1 MSAAETHGSL
11 QLDKLSQLGQWIY
24 KCGLKFNLVNTTLTA
39 VNVQPEPDVAYLLG
53 DRYLDFSLCIVFALL
68 FPVIRSVLTR
78 FVFEVSSSSAGACL
92 PLGRRALSGRDPKKT
107 DVAVDEKER
116 ANKLRKWNESCWKM
130 TVYIAFT
137 VLATAVSWGE
147 VWFTDSRYW
156 WLGCTRFP
164 PCNLPVSRG
173 VLLFYCAE
181 AGFYLQAIHFLA
193 VHEERRKDWHE
204 SMIHHVV
211 TSGLLFYSY
220 AVNFTRVGVVVILI
234 HDVSDIFLELAKL
247 CRYADRGDIGVLAF
261 IVFFVSWVVCRV
273 IIFPVFVIRS
283 TLFEPVVLVAAY
295 LGIEPRPHWEIFN
308 GLLLILFVLHLYWT
322 VLIFQVI
329 MRQFTHGRL
338 TDVREAGE

>member
-1 MSAAETHGSL
+1 MSAAEVQGSL
-11 QLDKLSQLGQWIY
+11 QLDKLSRLGQWIY
-24 KCGLKFNLVNTTLTA
+24 KSGLKYGLVNTTLTA
-39 VNVQPEPDVAYLLG
+39 VNVQPEPDVAYLSG

-68 FPVIRSVLTR
+68 YPVIRGVLTR
-78 FVFEVSSSSAGACL
+78 FVFE
-92 PLGRRALSGRDPKKT
+92 PLGRRAISGSDPKKT

-137 VLATAVSWGE
+137 TLAIAVSWGE

-193 VHEERRKDWHE
+193 VHEERRKDWFE

-234 HDVSDIFLELAKL
+234 HDVSDIFLEMAKL
-247 CRYADRGDIGVLAF
+247 CRYADRNDIGLPTF
-261 IVFFVSWVVCRV
+261 IVFFVSWIVCRV
-273 IIFPVFVIRS
+273 VIFPAFVIRS
-283 TLFEPVVLVAAY
+283 TLFEPVVLVAVY

-308 GLLLILFVLHLYWT
+308 SLLLVLFVLHIYWT

-329 MRQFTHGRL
+329 KRQFTHGQM
-338 TDVREAGE
+338 TDVREKDD

>member
-1 MSAAETHGSL
+1 MNASETSL
-11 QLDKLSQLGQWIY
+11 WQLDKLSPLAQWIH
-24 KCGLKFNLVNTTLTA
+24 GNALKFNLVNTTLTA
-39 VNVQPEPDVAYLLG
+39 LNVKPETDVTYLLG
-53 DRYLDFSLCIVFALL
+53 DRYLDFSLCLFFALL
-68 FPVIRSVLTR
+68 FPAVR
-78 FVFEVSSSSAGACL
+78 FILRRFIFQ
-92 PLGRRALSGRDPKKT
+92 PLGIRVLFGGDPKKT
-107 DVAVDEKER
+107 DVPIDEV
-116 ANKLRKWNESCWKM
+116 KLRKWNESCWKM

-137 VLATAVSWGE
+137 ALAFAVCWGE

-181 AGFYLQAIHFLA
+181 TGFYLQAIHFLA
-193 VHEERRKDWHE
+193 VYEERRKDWLE
-204 SMIHHVV
+204 SMIHHIV
-211 TSGLLFYSY
+211 TSGLLIYSY
-220 AVNFTRVGVVVILI
+220 SVNFTRVGVVVILI

-247 CRYADRGDIGVLAF
+247 ARYADRDDVGQPAF

-273 IIFPVFVIRS
+273 IIFPFYVIRS
-283 TLFEPVVLVAAY
+283 TLFEPVVLVAAC

-329 MRQFTHGRL
+329 RRQFTHGKM
-338 TDVREAGE
+338 TDVREKGEE